1 MRGEGFKKGRN
12 RVISF
17 VMAIAMVLTLVTVAP
32 VTAQA
37 AGAAEVTITM
47 HFKNDNGWG
56 QVYAT
61 IAEGKSWNAI
71 SGYGYA
77 KEWPGAEVKKDA
89 SNDGW
94 YSFTIT
100 ASAGEEFHCIFNNN
114 NNGFQTEN
122 INITSVTTNI
132 EKWVTITNASEATKN
147 VIKISD
153 TKPDGWTN
161 SVSEAPVKP
170 VSNVQ
175 SPVVNA
181 DKTITFNLDATGKYK
196 DATDVKLMGTVTDW
210 TNGLLMENK
219 GNVFTVTTDKKNPG
233 VYAYKFKYGKNSWI
247 CDPANESTIDGNSK
261 VVVPGLSVA
270 TVEAIAGKAKQL
282 PETLQLYTADGTVTD
297 EKVTY
302 SLKNNSQTENVTLK
316 NGTITVKKGSGIK
329 TVALLATA
337 GSETSE
343 VTVNVV
349 ESIYTYNVY
358 YYDFN
363 DEHMGVDK
371 ADIWNYEDGGDTL
384 PVGTFNE
391 VVTLSDENK
400 WLKGTIKTSVKNIS
414 LIVRSAGEWK
424 WQAETHVYNNE
435 NEAESTDIY
444 IVYGD
449 KNTYTQLPEIKEQ
462 RERCVMVEYDRPEND
477 YDGWNIYSWNTGFGS
492 ETELYTTKINGKH
505 YIIVPVKDSE
515 ADFTLGFCMRKT
527 TEDNAWADKDGGDH
541 YIVVPA
547 DQNVVKAKFVQ
558 GKGIVETLPY
568 NEGYEMKGSQDTI
581 SFYYRDDKLMTSD
594 TENSLTGK
602 VKVVVNGQEHEMSYD
617 AKNERY
623 TYDVKGCKTGE
634 YTYYYIVDGKH
645 LTDAFNSNTKTV
657 EGNEVS
663 YFTYKEFDD
672 LSIQASVKNAEMNYN
687 DNNVLS
693 VSFTGKDASNVSAS
707 DIRSITADVSSLGR
721 DTIEVIPE
729 LMEAT
734 ISVTSTTPTGTKT
747 IPVTVK
753 DIYGNV
759 YKTSTTVKV
768 TSRDADTFDWDEAV
782 IYMTCTDR
790 FFDGNKSNNKEYNK
804 TDEYDPNGAL
814 SYHGGD
820 FAGLEQKLDY
830 LDKLG
835 VNTIWITPIVKN
847 SDTTTEDAEENT
859 IPSTGYHGYWA
870 SDFTALNPHLGTE
883 EEFKELI
890 SAVHAHGMKLMV
902 DVVLNHAGYDTEDY
916 FNTVLVGKDGK
927 KVSMI
932 RDDSNTVTGDD
943 VYASLSG
950 LPDFVTENADV
961 RNQLV
966 QWQTEWM
973 TKYGIDYYRVDTVKH
988 VDATTWAAFKNS
1000 LTKANPDF
1008 KMIGEYAGAG
1018 YANTAGELGTGTM
1031 DSLLDFDFNDKAE
1044 AFVTGDINSVESF
1057 FQSRNASID
1066 NTATMGGFLSSHDE
1080 DSLVNKL
1087 ITEKNLT
1094 EAEALKV
1101 FKVAA
1106 ALQLTAKG
1114 QAVVYY
1120 GEEIGQHGLNNYPI
1134 QSNRYDFDWNQVDT
1148 QTADAN
1154 SMLNHYKKLLSIRN
1168 EYKKL
1173 FARGNRSSVL
1183 VSDKDGYDVFTRSY
1197 NGTKLYVGLNI
1208 KDADQTISIPV
1219 SEAAG
1224 STMTDLYSGKT
1235 YTVSTDGKVEITI
1248 PKAADGGTVIL
1259 KKEASSNGGSS
1270 SAGTTENVKDNTT
1283 TVTNPDGSKTETTV
1297 IKDLPADTKASVNV
1311 TTDAKGNKTTEAS
1324 VETKGTEKKS
1334 GVSTSV
1340 SADVVKAITEKAGTT
1355 DVTIRQEVK
1364 KEDGSTAYTVEVNAV
1379 DIKAGDSLKLMKKD
1393 AKTGKLVLV
1402 DKKNYTV
1409 SKDGSINL
1417 TMKNEG
1423 DYVLLNSTDAKA
1435 AVKEIS
1441 KSVKTTKTSTNVT
1454 KQKSAK
1460 FPWSKKLNMENV
1472 DKIVYT
1478 SSKKSVVTVNKNGK
1492 ITAKK
1497 KGTAKVKAVVTLK
1510 DGTKKTVT
1518 MKVKVK

>member
-37 AGAAEVTITM
+37 AVVTITM
-47 HFKNDNGWG
+47 HFKNNGWN

-61 IAEGKSWNAI
+61 IAEGKNWNAI

-114 NNGFQTEN
+114 NNGIQTKN
-122 INITSVTTNI
+122 INITSVATNI
-132 EKWVTITNASEATKN
+132 EKWVTITDASVANENAIN
-147 VIKISD
+147 ISD
-153 TKPDGWTN
+153 TAPEGWTN
-161 SVSEAPVKP
+161 SKSEAPVKP

-181 DKTITFNLDATGKYK
+181 DKTITFNLDATGTYK

-210 TNGLLMENK
+210 NNGLPMK
-219 GNVFTVTTDKKNPG
+219 KVGDVFTVTTDKKNPG
-233 VYAYKFKYGKNSWI
+233 VYEYKFKYGTNSWI
-247 CDPANESTIDGNSK
+247 SDPANDSTINGNSK
-261 VVVPGLSVA
+261 VVVPGLSAA
-270 TVEAIAGKAKQL
+270 TVEAIAGKAKLL
-282 PETLQLYTADGTVTD
+282 PETLKLYTADGTETD

-302 SLKNNSQTENVTLK
+302 SLKDNSQAENVILE
-316 NGTITVKKGSGIK
+316 NGTITAKKGSGIT
-329 TVALLATA
+329 TVTLLATT

-358 YYDFN
+358 YYDAK
-363 DEHMGVDK
+363 DEHMDVGKV
-371 ADIWNYEDGGDTL
+371 DIWNYEDGGATL

-391 VVTLSDENK
+391 VVTLSDKNK

-424 WQAETHVYNNE
+424 WQAETHVYNNK

-449 KNTYTQLPEIKEQ
+449 KNTYTHLPEIKEQ
-462 RERCVMVEYDRPEND
+462 RERYVMVEYDRPEND
-477 YDGWNIYSWNTGFGS
+477 YDGWNIFSWNTGFGS

-568 NEGYEMKGSQDTI
+568 NQGYEMKGSQDTI
-581 SFYYRDDKLMTSD
+581 SFYYRDDALMKSD
-594 TENSLTGK
+594 TENSLEGK
-602 VKVVVNGQEHEMSYD
+602 VKVFVNGQEHEMSYD

-623 TYDVKGCKTGE
+623 TYDVKGCQTGE
-634 YTYYYIVDGKH
+634 YTYYYIVNGKC
-645 LTDAFNSNTKTV
+645 LTDAFNSNTKMV
-657 EGNEVS
+657 DGNEVS
-663 YFTYKEFDD
+663 YFTYKKFDD
-672 LSIQASVKNAEMNYN
+672 LSVQASVKNAEMNYN

-693 VSFTGKDASNVSAS
+693 VSFTGADAKKVSAN
-707 DIRSITADVSSLGR
+707 DVRSITADVSALGR

-729 LMEAT
+729 LMETT

-790 FFDGNKSNNKEYNK
+790 FFDANKSNNKKYNK
-804 TDEYDPNGAL
+804 TDEYDPDGAL

-835 VNTIWITPIVKN
+835 VNTIWITPIVEN
-847 SDTTTEDAEENT
+847 SDTTTEDADNKT
-859 IPSTGYHGYWA
+859 ISSTGYHGYWA
-870 SDFTALNPHLGTE
+870 SNFKALNPHLGTE

-902 DVVLNHAGYDTEDY
+902 DVVLNHAGYDTENY
-916 FNTVLVGKDGK
+916 FNNVLVGKDGK
-927 KVSMI
+927 QVSMI

-966 QWQTEWM
+966 EWQTEWM
-973 TKYGIDYYRVDTVKH
+973 TKYDIDYYRVDTVKH

-1000 LTKANPDF
+1000 LTKANPNF

-1080 DSLVNKL
+1080 DSLVDKL
-1087 ITEKNLT
+1087 VTEKKLT
-1094 EAEALKV
+1094 EEEALKV

-1134 QSNRYDFDWNQVDT
+1134 QSNRYDFDWSKVDT

-1154 SMLNHYKKLLSIRN
+1154 SMLNHYKKLLSIRK
-1168 EYKKL
+1168 EYSKL
-1173 FARGNRSSVL
+1173 FARGDRSSVL
-1183 VSDKDGYDVFTRSY
+1183 ASDENGYDVFTRSY

-1208 KDADQTISIPV
+1208 KDENQTISIPV

-1224 STMTDLYSGKT
+1224 SAMKDLYSGKT
-1235 YTVSTDGKVEITI
+1235 YTVSADGNVEITI

-1259 KKEASSNGGSS
+1259 KKETSSNGGSS
-1270 SAGTTENVKDNTT
+1270 STGTTETVKNDTT

-1297 IKDLPADTKASVNV
+1297 IKDLPADTKASLNV
-1311 TTDAKGNKTTEAS
+1311 TTDAKGNKTSEAS

-1423 DYVLLNSTDAKA
+1423 DYVLLNNADAKA
-1435 AVKEIS
+1435 AAKEIS
-1441 KSVKTTKTSTNVT
+1441 KTVKATKTSTDVK

-1460 FPWSKKLNMENV
+1460 FPWSKKLNMANV

-1510 DGTKKTVT
+1510 NGTKKTVT

>member
-37 AGAAEVTITM
+37 AGVTITM
-47 HFKNDNGWG
+47 HFKNNGWE
-56 QVYAT
+56 QVYT
-61 IAEGKSWNAI
+61 KIAEGEDKWNAI

-77 KEWPGAEVKKDA
+77 YDWPGAEVKKDA

-114 NNGFQTEN
+114 NNGIQTEN
-122 INITSVTTNI
+122 ITIKSVTENI
-132 EKWVTITNASEATKN
+132 EKWVTITDASVANKN

-153 TKPDGWTN
+153 TAPEGWTN

-170 VSNVQ
+170 VSNVK

-210 TNGLLMENK
+210 TKGLPMETK
-219 GNVFTVTTDKKNPG
+219 GDVFTVTTNKKNPG
-233 VYAYKFKYGKNSWI
+233 VYAYKFKYGTNSWI
-247 CDPANESTIDGNSK
+247 CDPANESTTPNGDSK
-261 VVVPGLSVA
+261 VVVPGLSA
-270 TVEAIAGKAKQL
+270 DTVEAIAGEAKQL
-282 PETLQLYTADGTVTD
+282 PETLQLYKADGTATD
-297 EKVTY
+297 ETVTY
-302 SLKNNSQTENVTLK
+302 SLKDSSLSKTVTL
-316 NGTITVKKGSGIK
+316 NGNTISVKKGSGIK
-329 TVALLATA
+329 TVTLLATA
-337 GSETSE
+337 GTETSE

-358 YYDFN
+358 YYDSTA
-363 DEHMGVDK
+363 EHMDVNK
-371 ADIWNYEDGGDTL
+371 ADIHNWEVGVGNL
-384 PVGTFNE
+384 PAGKFDE
-391 VVTLSDENK
+391 VVTLDDGNK
-400 WLKGTIKTSVKNIS
+400 WLKGTIKTSAKNIG
-414 LIVRSAGEWK
+414 LIVRSGDDWK
-424 WQAETHVYNNE
+424 WQTDNHLYNNE
-435 NEAESTDIY
+435 NDAKSTDIY

-449 KNTYTQLPEIKEQ
+449 KNTYTHLPEIKEQ
-462 RERCVMVEYDRPEND
+462 RKRYVMVEYDRPEKD
-477 YDGWNIYSWNTGFGS
+477 YDGWNIFSWNTGFGS

-527 TEDNAWADKDGGDH
+527 TGDNAWADKDGGDH

-568 NEGYEMKGSQDTI
+568 NQGYEMKGSQDTI
-581 SFYYRDDKLMTSD
+581 SFYYRDDALMKSD
-594 TENSLTGK
+594 TENSLEGK
-602 VKVVVNGQEHEMSYD
+602 VKVFVNGQEHEMSYD

-623 TYDVKGCKTGE
+623 TYDEVGCQTGV
-634 YTYYYIVDGKH
+634 YTYYYIVNGKC
-645 LTDAFNSNTKTV
+645 LTDAFNSNTKMV
-657 EGNEVS
+657 DGNEVS
-663 YFTYKEFDD
+663 YFTYKKFDD
-672 LSIQASVKNAEMNYN
+672 LSVQASVKNAEMNYN

-693 VSFTGKDASNVSAS
+693 VSFTGADAKKVSAN
-707 DIRSITADVSSLGR
+707 DVRSITADVSALGR

-729 LMEAT
+729 LMETT

-790 FFDGNKSNNKEYNK
+790 FFDANKSNNKKYNK
-804 TDEYDPNGAL
+804 TDEYDPDGAL

-835 VNTIWITPIVKN
+835 VNTIWITPIVEN
-847 SDTTTEDAEENT
+847 SDTTTEDADNKT
-859 IPSTGYHGYWA
+859 ISSTGYHGYWA
-870 SDFTALNPHLGTE
+870 SNFKALNPHLGTE

-902 DVVLNHAGYDTEDY
+902 DVVLNHAGYDTENY
-916 FNTVLVGKDGK
+916 FNNVLVGKDGK
-927 KVSMI
+927 QVSMI

-966 QWQTEWM
+966 EWQTEWM
-973 TKYGIDYYRVDTVKH
+973 TKYDIDYYRVDTVKH

-1057 FQSRNASID
+1057 LQSRNASID

-1080 DSLVNKL
+1080 DSLVDKL
-1087 ITEKNLT
+1087 VTEKKLT
-1094 EAEALKV
+1094 EEDALKV

-1134 QSNRYDFDWNQVDT
+1134 QSNRYDFDWSKVDT

-1173 FARGNRSSVL
+1173 FARGDRSSVL

-1208 KDADQTISIPV
+1208 KDENQTISIPV

-1224 STMTDLYSGKT
+1224 STMKDLYSGKT

-1248 PKAADGGTVIL
+1248 PKAVDGGTVIL
-1259 KKEASSNGGSS
+1259 KKETSSNGGSS
-1270 SAGTTENVKDNTT
+1270 STGTTETVKNDTT

-1297 IKDLPADTKASVNV
+1297 IKDLPADTKASLNV
-1311 TTDAKGNKTTEAS
+1311 TTDANGNKTSEAS

-1340 SADVVKAITEKAGTT
+1340 SADVVKAITDKAKTT
-1355 DVTIRQEVK
+1355 DVTIKQEVK
-1364 KEDGSTAYTVEVNAV
+1364 KADGSTAYTVEVSAGDV
-1379 DIKAGDSLKLMKKD
+1379 KAGENLKLMKKD
-1393 AKTGKLVLV
+1393 AKTGELVLV
-1402 DKKNYTV
+1402 NKKDYTV
-1409 SKDGSINL
+1409 SADGSVDL
-1417 TMKNEG
+1417 TIKNSGE
-1423 DYVLLNSTDAKA
+1423 YVLLSQKDANKETSRIKKTVKA
-1435 AVKEIS
+1435 
-1441 KSVKTTKTSTNVT
+1441 TKTSVT
-1454 KQKSAK
+1454 VKKKKTTK
-1460 FPWSKKLNMENV
+1460 FPWSKKLNMANV

-1510 DGTKKTVT
+1510 NGTKKTVT

>member
-1 MRGEGFKKGRN
+1 MRGKRIKMRS

-37 AGAAEVTITM
+37 AGVTITM
-47 HFKNDNGWG
+47 HFKNNGWN

-132 EKWVTITNASEATKN
+132 EKWVTITDASVANKN
-147 VIKISD
+147 VINISD
-153 TKPDGWTN
+153 TAPENWKN

-196 DATDVKLMGTVTDW
+196 DATDVKLMGTVSDW
-210 TNGLLMENK
+210 TDGLTMEK
-219 GNVFTVTTDKKNPG
+219 SGDVFTITTDKKNPG
-233 VYAYKFKYGKNSWI
+233 VYAYKFKYGKDSWI

-270 TVEAIAGKAKQL
+270 TVEAIAGRAKQL
-282 PETLQLYTADGTVTD
+282 PEKLQLYTADGTVTD
-297 EKVTY
+297 ENVTY
-302 SLKNNSQTENVTLK
+302 SLKDNSQAENVTLE
-316 NGTITVKKGSGIK
+316 NGTITVNKGSGIT
-329 TVALLATA
+329 TVALVATA

-371 ADIWNYEDGGDTL
+371 VDIWNYEDGGATL
-384 PVGTFNE
+384 PVGTFDE
-391 VVTLSDENK
+391 VVTLSDGNK

-449 KNTYTQLPEIKEQ
+449 KNTYTQLPEIKGQ
-462 RERCVMVEYDRPEND
+462 RERYVMVEYDRPEND
-477 YDGWNIYSWNTGFGS
+477 YKGWNIYSWNTGFGT
-492 ETELYTTKINGKH
+492 ETEIYAQEINGKH

-527 TEDNAWADKDGGDH
+527 TADKPFALKDGGDH
-541 YIVVPA
+541 YIVVPK
-547 DQNVVKAKFVQ
+547 DQNIVKAKFVQ

-581 SFYYRDDKLMTSD
+581 SFYYRDDALMTSD
-594 TENSLTGK
+594 TENSLNGK

-617 AKNERY
+617 AKDERY
-623 TYDVKGCKTGE
+623 TYDVKGCETGE

-657 EGNEVS
+657 DGNEVS
-663 YFTYKEFDD
+663 YFTYKKFDD

-693 VSFTGKDASNVSAS
+693 VSFAGKDASNVSAS

-790 FFDGNKSNNKEYNK
+790 FFDGNKSNNKAYNK
-804 TDEYDPNGAL
+804 TDKYDPDGAL

-835 VNTIWITPIVKN
+835 VNTIWITPIVEN
-847 SDTTTEDAEENT
+847 SDTTTEDAQKNT

-870 SDFTALNPHLGTE
+870 SNFTALNPHLGTE
-883 EEFKELI
+883 AEFKELI

-973 TKYGIDYYRVDTVKH
+973 TKYNIDYYRVDTVKH

-1000 LTKANPDF
+1000 LTKANPNF

-1080 DSLVNKL
+1080 DSLVDKL
-1087 ITEKNLT
+1087 VTEKKLT
-1094 EAEALKV
+1094 EEDALKV

-1173 FARGNRSSVL
+1173 FARGDRSSVL

-1270 SAGTTENVKDNTT
+1270 STGTTETVKNDTT

-1297 IKDLPADTKASVNV
+1297 IKNLPADTKASLNV

-1340 SADVVKAITEKAGTT
+1340 SADVVKAITDKAKTT
-1355 DVTIRQEVK
+1355 DVTIKQEVK
-1364 KEDGSTAYTVEVNAV
+1364 KADGSTAYTVEVSAGDV
-1379 DIKAGDSLKLMKKD
+1379 KAGENLKLMKKD
-1393 AKTGKLVLV
+1393 EKTGELVLV
-1402 DKKNYTV
+1402 NKKDYTV
-1409 SKDGSINL
+1409 SADGSVDL
-1417 TMKNEG
+1417 TIKNSGE
-1423 DYVLLNSTDAKA
+1423 YALLSQKDAS
-1435 AVKEIS
+1435 KEIS
-1441 KSVKTTKTSTNVT
+1441 RIKKTVKATKTSVT
-1454 KQKSAK
+1454 VKKKKTTK

-1510 DGTKKTVT
+1510 NGTKKTVT

>member
-37 AGAAEVTITM
+37 AGVTITM
-47 HFKNDNGWG
+47 HFKNNGWN
-56 QVYAT
+56 QVYAK
-61 IAEGKSWNAI
+61 IAEGESWNAI

-114 NNGFQTEN
+114 NNGIQTEN
-122 INITSVTTNI
+122 INIDSVTENI
-132 EKWVTITNASEATKN
+132 ERWVTITDASEAGGN
-147 VIKISD
+147 KIQITD
-153 TKPDGWTN
+153 TKPADWTN

-175 SPVVNA
+175 SPVVNKN
-181 DKTITFNLDATGKYK
+181 KTITFNLDATGKYK

-210 TNGLLMENK
+210 TNGLPMEKK

-233 VYAYKFKYGKNSWI
+233 VYEYKFKYGTNSWI
-247 CDPANESTIDGNSK
+247 CDPANESFIGENSK
-261 VVVPGLSVA
+261 VVVPGLSA
-270 TVEAIAGKAKQL
+270 DTVEAIAGEAKQL
-282 PETLQLYTADGTVTD
+282 PETLKLYKADGAETD
-297 EKVTY
+297 EIVTY
-302 SLKNNSQTENVTLK
+302 SLKDSSLGEKVTLK
-316 NGTITVKKGSGIK
+316 GNTISVKKGSGIK

-358 YYDFN
+358 YYDSTA
-363 DEHMGVDK
+363 EHMDITK
-371 ADIWNYEDGGDTL
+371 ADIHNWEVGGKADL
-384 PVGTFNE
+384 PVGNFNE
-391 VVTLSDENK
+391 LVKLSDGNN
-400 WLKGTIKTSVKNIS
+400 WLKGTIKTSAKNIGM
-414 LIVRSAGEWK
+414 IVRSYGEWK
-424 WQAETHVYNNE
+424 WQTDNHLYNNE
-435 NEAESTDIY
+435 NEAKSTDIY
-444 IVYGD
+444 IVFGD

-462 RERCVMVEYDRPEND
+462 RKRYVMVEYDRPEND
-477 YDGWNIYSWNTGFGS
+477 YDGWNIFSWNTGFGK
-492 ETELYTTKINGKH
+492 ETEIYAQEINGKH

-568 NEGYEMKGSQDTI
+568 NQGYEMKGSQDTI
-581 SFYYRDDKLMTSD
+581 SFYYRDDALMTSD

-623 TYDVKGCKTGE
+623 TYDEVGCQTGE
-634 YTYYYIVDGKH
+634 YTYYYIVNGKC
-645 LTDAFNSNTKTV
+645 LTDAFNSNTKMV
-657 EGNEVS
+657 DGNEVS
-663 YFTYKEFDD
+663 YFTYKKFDD
-672 LSIQASVKNAEMNYN
+672 LSVQASVKNAEMNYN

-693 VSFTGKDASNVSAS
+693 VSFTGADAKKVSAN
-707 DIRSITADVSSLGR
+707 DVRSITADVSQLGR

-729 LMEAT
+729 LMETT
-734 ISVTSTTPTGTKT
+734 ISVTSTTATGTKT

-790 FFDGNKSNNKEYNK
+790 FFDGNKSNNKAYNK
-804 TDEYDPNGAL
+804 TDEYNPDGAL

-835 VNTIWITPIVKN
+835 VNTIWITPIVEN
-847 SDTTTEDAEENT
+847 SDTTTEDADNKT
-859 IPSTGYHGYWA
+859 ISSTGYHGYWA
-870 SDFTALNPHLGTE
+870 SNFTALNPHLGTE

-902 DVVLNHAGYDTEDY
+902 DVVLNHAGYDTENY

-927 KVSMI
+927 QVSMI

-966 QWQTEWM
+966 KWQTEWM
-973 TKYGIDYYRVDTVKH
+973 TKYDIDYYRVDTVKH

-1080 DSLVNKL
+1080 DSLIDKL
-1087 ITEKNLT
+1087 VTEKKLT
-1094 EAEALKV
+1094 EEQALQV

-1134 QSNRYDFDWNQVDT
+1134 QSNRYDFDWSKVDT

-1173 FARGNRSSVL
+1173 FARGDRSSVL
-1183 VSDKDGYDVFTRSY
+1183 VSDKNGYDVFARSY

-1248 PKAADGGTVIL
+1248 PKAVDGGTVIL
-1259 KKEASSNGGSS
+1259 KKETSSNGSS
-1270 SAGTTENVKDNTT
+1270 STGTTETVKNDTT

-1297 IKDLPADTKASVNV
+1297 IKDLPADTKASLNV
-1311 TTDAKGNKTTEAS
+1311 TTDANGNKTSEAS

-1340 SADVVKAITEKAGTT
+1340 SADVVKAITDKAKTT
-1355 DVTIRQEVK
+1355 DVTIKQEVK
-1364 KEDGSTAYTVEVNAV
+1364 KADGSTAYTVEVSAGDV
-1379 DIKAGDSLKLMKKD
+1379 KAGENLKLLKKD
-1393 AKTGKLVLV
+1393 AKTGELVLV
-1402 DKKNYTV
+1402 NKKDYTV
-1409 SKDGSINL
+1409 SADGSVDL
-1417 TMKNEG
+1417 TIKNSGE
-1423 DYVLLNSTDAKA
+1423 YVLLNSKDAKA
-1435 AVKEIS
+1435 AVKEI
-1441 KSVKTTKTSTNVT
+1441 KKTVKATKTSTNVKKKKT
-1454 KQKSAK
+1454 TK
-1460 FPWSKKLNMENV
+1460 FPWSKKLNMANV
-1472 DKIVYT
+1472 DKITYT

-1518 MKVKVK
+1518 MEVKVK

>member
-1 MRGEGFKKGRN
+1 MRGEGLKKRRN

-37 AGAAEVTITM
+37 AGVTITM
-47 HFKNDNGWG
+47 HFKNNGWN

-61 IAEGKSWNAI
+61 IAEGESWNAI

-100 ASAGEEFHCIFNNN
+100 ASAGKEFHCIFNNN

-122 INITSVTTNI
+122 INIDSVTENT
-132 EKWVTITNASEATKN
+132 EKWVTITDASVANKN
-147 VIKISD
+147 VINISD
-153 TKPDGWTN
+153 TAPEGWTN
-161 SVSEAPVKP
+161 SKSEAPVKP

-181 DKTITFNLDATGKYK
+181 DKTITFNLDATGTYK

-210 TNGLLMENK
+210 NNGLLMENK

-233 VYAYKFKYGKNSWI
+233 VYEYKFKYGKGDNAKWI
-247 CDPANESTIDGNSK
+247 PDPANDSTFNGNSK

-270 TVEAIAGKAKQL
+270 TVEAIAGNEKQL

-477 YDGWNIYSWNTGFGS
+477 YDGWNIFSWNTGFGD
-492 ETELYTTKINGKH
+492 ETEIYAQEINGKH

-527 TEDNAWADKDGGDH
+527 TSDNPWAEKDGGDH
-541 YIVVPA
+541 YIVVPK
-547 DQNVVKAKFVQ
+547 DQNIVKAKFVQ

-581 SFYYRDDKLMTSD
+581 SFYYRNDALMTTD

-602 VKVVVNGQEHEMSYD
+602 VKVVVNDQEHEMSYD

-657 EGNEVS
+657 DGNEVS
-663 YFTYKEFDD
+663 YFTYKKFDD

-693 VSFTGKDASNVSAS
+693 VSFAGKDASGVSAS
-707 DIRSITADVSSLGR
+707 DIRSITADVSALGR
-721 DTIEVIPE
+721 DTIEVIPK

-835 VNTIWITPIVKN
+835 VNTIWITPIVEN
-847 SDTTTEDAEENT
+847 SDTTTEDADKNT

-870 SDFTALNPHLGTE
+870 SNFKALNPHLGTE

-966 QWQTEWM
+966 EWQTEWM
-973 TKYGIDYYRVDTVKH
+973 TKYDIDYYRVDTVKH

-1080 DSLVNKL
+1080 DSLVDKL
-1087 ITEKNLT
+1087 VTEKKLT
-1094 EAEALKV
+1094 EEQALQV

-1134 QSNRYDFDWNQVDT
+1134 QSNRYDFDWSQVDT
-1148 QTADAN
+1148 QSADAN

-1173 FARGNRSSVL
+1173 FARGDRSSVL
-1183 VSDKDGYDVFTRSY
+1183 VSDEDGYDVFTRSY

-1248 PKAADGGTVIL
+1248 PKAVDGGTVIL
-1259 KKEASSNGGSS
+1259 KKETSSNGGSS
-1270 SAGTTENVKDNTT
+1270 STGTTETVKNDTT

-1297 IKDLPADTKASVNV
+1297 IKDLPADTKASLNV
-1311 TTDAKGNKTTEAS
+1311 TTDAKGNKTSEAS

-1340 SADVVKAITEKAGTT
+1340 SADVVKAITDKAKTT
-1355 DVTIRQEVK
+1355 DVTIKQEVK
-1364 KEDGSTAYTVEVNAV
+1364 KADGSTAYTVEVSAGDV
-1379 DIKAGDSLKLMKKD
+1379 KAGENLKLMKKD
-1393 AKTGKLVLV
+1393 EKTGELVLV
-1402 DKKNYTV
+1402 NKKDYTV
-1409 SKDGSINL
+1409 SADGSVDL
-1417 TMKNEG
+1417 TIKNSGE
-1423 DYVLLNSTDAKA
+1423 YALVSQKDAS
-1435 AVKEIS
+1435 KEIS
-1441 KSVKTTKTSTNVT
+1441 RIKKTVKAAKTSTDVKKKKT
-1454 KQKSAK
+1454 TK

-1497 KGTAKVKAVVTLK
+1497 QGTAKVKAVVTLK
-1510 DGTKKTVT
+1510 NGTKKTVT